1 MAGCSW
7 WVGNATSIP
16 TDVWNFQ
23 LKVDLILIHDDG
35 GGFINLVTNINSRDV
50 RLPVM
55 LCFLS
60 WVSELRA
67 IVRQRRKGEY
77 DRNDK

>member
-7 WVGNATSIP
+7 WVGATSIP